1 MLNLVQIELKKVEEK
16 KSLNSKK
23 SEIKQNLITQNERL
37 QADQNTAAFQELY
50 ELTQRKFL
58 KQLTRFAEQQQ
69 MPKKYPKLFCID
81 LIEKKHVENLIK
93 NSVDSNEDGDED
105 TVQANEDDQELTDKE
120 SQAVDN
126 GHLEYQLC
134 VKPMCE
140 FEEGWH
146 LAQSFVLITELKTEW
161 CSYLGILFLIT

>member
-1 MLNLVQIELKKVEEK
+1 MLYLVQTELKKVEQK
-16 KSLNSKK
+16 KLINSQNTKT
-23 SEIKQNLITQNERL
+23 KQNLISQNERL

-58 KQLTRFAEQQQ
+58 KQLARFAEQQQ

-81 LIEKKHVENLIK
+81 LIEKKTVESLLK
-93 NSVDSNEDGDED
+93 SNQD
-105 TVQANEDDQELTDKE
+105 TVDTEIEVEEDDQTN
-120 SQAVDN
+120 VDN
-126 GHLEYQLC
+126 KELFDKPGQVVDDAQVEYQLC
-134 VKPMCE
+134 LKPMCE

-161 CSYLGILFLIT
+161 CSYLGMKF